1 MLNSS
6 GINLYYTTEEK
17 NKMKKFDCINKNNNI
32 ININEDEE
40 FGRDNYNVNE
50 KEKVINTN
58 RTKIYEKANLTTG
71 IKPESVQNSLAKN
84 NEKLSNKMPN
94 YYPLKYLAE
103 KYEDILKELS
113 LNISEKDEKLENAEN
128 EMLLKI
134 KRKIKIEDNYYSYD
148 EAIEDDQNKKKKG
161 RKKKNYNS
169 QRKNN

>member
-84 NEKLSNKMPN
+84 NEKLNNKMPN
-94 YYPLKYLAE
+94 YYPLKYLTE
-103 KYEDILKELS
+103 KYEDILKELH
-113 LNISEKDEKLENAEN
+113 
-128 EMLLKI
+128 
-134 KRKIKIEDNYYSYD
+134 
-148 EAIEDDQNKKKKG
+148 
-161 RKKKNYNS
+161 
-169 QRKNN
+169 